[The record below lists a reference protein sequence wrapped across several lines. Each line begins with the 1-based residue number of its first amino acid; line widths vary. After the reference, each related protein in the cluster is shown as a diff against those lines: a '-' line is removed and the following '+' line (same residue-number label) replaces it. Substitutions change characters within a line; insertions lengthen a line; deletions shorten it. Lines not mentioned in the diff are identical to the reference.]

1 MSPQLPQALPGFEQ
15 TLVPADMADIGADL
29 THKRYTGERLRKCY
43 PGKYALAVR
52 AYFDCRRSVESICD
66 ILKID
71 KETMAAVVE
80 QESIA
85 RGVFEHE
92 RRIRARAASVKEKML
107 DKLNE
112 LLDDPEAIER
122 AGVFGLTKA
131 IQALSSQQVQTDP
144 AEDKKG
150 AREAE
155 FDVPNEYEEIVDA
168 VIIQPADN
176 GFGQEKRPA
185 RENESGIE
193 TRAPTVASE
202 DVRQDGVNH
211 PPTSCSALPDVLGAD
226 GSGTVQTGADSVRQ
240 YRETPKN
247 KGFRNGVANSV
258 DNPCA
263 EKSGRPTPPTPPAIP
278 AEPPAG
284 ETAEPPKP
292 TGAGRRSP
300 QEGGGWGGP
309 PKRPGE
315 TKIHS
320 RITKGG

>member
-1 MSPQLPQALPGFEQ
+1 MSPRQPQALPGFEA

-107 DKLNE
+107 DKLNA
-112 LLDDPEAIER
+112 LLDDPEAVER

-131 IQALSSQQVQTDP
+131 IQALSSQQVQADRE
-144 AEDKKG
+144 EDKKG

-155 FDVPNEYEEIVDA
+155 FDVPNEYEEIIDA
-168 VIIQPADN
+168 VIVQPPSN
-176 GFGQEKRPA
+176 GFSQEKRPA

-202 DVRQDGVNH
+202 DVRQGGVNH
-211 PPTSCSALPDVLGAD
+211 SPTSCSVLPDVLGTD
-226 GSGTVQTGADSVRQ
+226 GSETVPGGADSVRQ
-240 YRETPKN
+240 YRETQQN
-247 KGFRNGVANSV
+247 KEFRNSVANSV
-258 DNPCA
+258 ANPCA
-263 EKSGRPTPPTPPAIP
+263 EKSGRPTPTTQPAIP
-278 AEPPAG
+278 TDPPAG
-284 ETAEPPKP
+284 DPVEMSKP
-292 TGAGRRSP
+292 TCAGRTSP
-300 QEGGGWGGP
+300 QAGGGRGNP
-309 PKRPGE
+309 QFAPA
-315 TKIHS
+315 
-320 RITKGG
+320 

>member
-202 DVRQDGVNH
+202 DVRQDEVNH
-211 PPTSCSALPDVLGAD
+211 SPTSSSALPDVLGTD
-226 GSGTVQTGADSVRQ
+226 GSETVQASTDSVGQ
-240 YRETPKN
+240 YRETQKN

-263 EKSGRPTPPTPPAIP
+263 EKSDQAKPPTPPAIP

-284 ETAEPPKP
+284 ETAEPQQP

-300 QEGGGWGGP
+300 QEGGGMGGT
-309 PKRPGE
+309 PKTPR
-315 TKIHS
+315 
-320 RITKGG
+320 RN

>member
-1 MSPQLPQALPGFEQ
+1 MSPREPQALPGFEA
-15 TLVPADMADIGADL
+15 TLVPADMADVGADL

-107 DKLNE
+107 DKLNA
-112 LLDDPEAIER
+112 LLDDPEAVER

-131 IQALSSQQVQTDP
+131 IQALSSQQVQADQG
-144 AEDKKG
+144 EDKKG
-150 AREAE
+150 PREAE
-155 FDVPNEYEEIVDA
+155 FDVPNEYEEIIDA
-168 VIIQPADN
+168 VIVQPADN

-193 TRAPTVASE
+193 TRAPTAGIETRAPTVGSE
-202 DVRQDGVNH
+202 DVRQGGVTH
-211 PPTSCSALPDVLGAD
+211 SPTSCSAVPDVLGTD
-226 GSGTVQTGADSVRQ
+226 GSETVQADTDSVRQ
-240 YRETPKN
+240 YRGTPQN
-247 KGFRNGVANSV
+247 KVFRNGVANSV

-263 EKSGRPTPPTPPAIP
+263 NQPGRPTPPTPPAMP
-278 AEPPAG
+278 TDPPAG
-284 ETAEPPKP
+284 DAAELSEP
-292 TGAGRRSP
+292 TGAGRPSP
-300 QEGGGWGGP
+300 QAGGGTGGT
-309 PKRPGE
+309 PKTPR
-315 TKIHS
+315 
-320 RITKGG
+320 RN